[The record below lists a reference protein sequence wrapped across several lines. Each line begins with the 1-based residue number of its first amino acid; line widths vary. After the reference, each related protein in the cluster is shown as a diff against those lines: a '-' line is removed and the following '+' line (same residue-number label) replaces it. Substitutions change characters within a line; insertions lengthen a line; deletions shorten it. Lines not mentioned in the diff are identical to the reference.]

1 MRHESRAGA
10 GPRPT
15 LRSIAKMT
23 GLAVATVSRALSGDP
38 KIALRTRE
46 RVARVAEAIGYV
58 PDPAAKR
65 LRTGRTS
72 VIALVL
78 DPHGEIIDF
87 SGSMIS
93 GIAEVVRDT
102 GYHLTLTQ
110 SQIGEDPMLPIRRIV
125 RNRLA
130 DGLIFAR
137 TEPRD
142 PRVAFLLEAGFP
154 FVTHGR
160 TKLGRHAWLDH
171 DNDAFAEIAVRRLAE
186 KKRRR
191 ISIIPPPRRYSF
203 AEHMLSGFDRAV
215 RAAGAAGEIPEDYD
229 LNSVSGEIYDGI
241 ARRLALPD
249 PPDGWICPG
258 EIAAI
263 AACAA
268 IGDAGLALGR
278 DADLVAKQTNPV
290 FDLFRPRIDTVH
302 EDIAGAGAGMA
313 RALLALI
320 GGADAEELQV
330 LQAPVPGF

>member
-15 LRSIAKMT
+15 LRSISKMT

-93 GIAEVVRDT
+93 GIADVVRDT

-142 PRVAFLLEAGFP
+142 PRVAFLLEARFP

-215 RAAGAAGEIPEDYD
+215 RAAGVTGETPEDYD

-302 EDIAGAGAGMA
+302 EDIPGAGAGMA